1 MFFGN
6 NNNDKSTN
14 NKVVNYKFKSLLIY
28 GSDEWMANSSKKYR
42 TVFDRAE
49 TTYIRSELSFY
60 NKLFDEENWKCK
72 VTLKAFDIT
81 NGKREELCTLDK
93 EIDVLKEENIVQV
106 RDGWGNKEVGTY
118 WMKGSYTWEA
128 YIDNVLIGSQQF
140 FVNDIGLVTAEKN
153 PYFEVEFVKLYVGD
167 GEGWKQETST
177 RTYYSKISKTDTKY
191 LWAEIKIKNLTT
203 KDWNYELYLNYYDD
217 AGQHKANIKRVG
229 KIETDKKDWTYT
241 FDIGWG
247 TDDGG
252 SWKDDKYT
260 LELVFMDALVAAA
273 VFECGN
279 EFVNGDVEMINGTVV
294 PGVAS
299 AKSENDVAAKLD
311 DKTLDQLLAEMDT
324 LIGLQN
330 VKKHIRDQITLIN
343 FNKLRKEQGVEDD
356 SMFSL
361 HSVATGNPGTG
372 KTTVMRLLGKIYHKL
387 GLLSK
392 GHVLEVDRVD
402 LVGEYIGQTA
412 PKVQKQIDEARGG
425 ILFIDEAYSLARSG
439 EDSRDYGKEVIEIL
453 IKEMSDGPGDIAI
466 FVAGYPKEMRAF
478 IESNPGLKSRFSQY
492 FNFDDYLPDEL
503 FDIGM
508 LISNRLKLTIADNAQ
523 KEMREELT
531 EAFRNRDKNFGNARY
546 VEGVINKAKLNM
558 ALRLMQITDQKSISK
573 ENLSTITLDD
583 INKVF
588 EEGKHKK
595 LKLAVNVD
603 ELMLALDE
611 LNELV
616 GLENVKKEIDELVR
630 LIKYYNDIGKDVLNK
645 FSLHTVFTG
654 NPGTG
659 KTTVARI
666 LGKIFKALGILERG
680 HMVEVDRESLI
691 AGYVGQTAIKT
702 AEKIEEAMG
711 GVLFIDEAYALTE
724 GKGSQY
730 DFGGE
735 AISTI
740 LKRMEDNRGKFL
752 VFAAGYTDNMNDF
765 LASNPGLNSRF
776 DKKLHFEDY
785 TSDQML
791 EIAKTYLKKEDIIA
805 TQEALDHLK
814 NYFEDLYKNKDK
826 FFGNART
833 VRQTVSEAIKNQNLR
848 MSGISAEQRNT
859 QDIHTLLLEDVIEFK
874 YNGNNLR
881 KTVGFRLGGK

>member
-1 MFFGN
+1 
-6 NNNDKSTN
+6 
-14 NKVVNYKFKSLLIY
+14 
-28 GSDEWMANSSKKYR
+28 
-42 TVFDRAE
+42 
-49 TTYIRSELSFY
+49 
-60 NKLFDEENWKCK
+60 
-72 VTLKAFDIT
+72 
-81 NGKREELCTLDK
+81 
-93 EIDVLKEENIVQV
+93 
-106 RDGWGNKEVGTY
+106 
-118 WMKGSYTWEA
+118 
-128 YIDNVLIGSQQF
+128 
-140 FVNDIGLVTAEKN
+140 
-153 PYFEVEFVKLYVGD
+153 
-167 GEGWKQETST
+167 
-177 RTYYSKISKTDTKY
+177 
-191 LWAEIKIKNLTT
+191 
-203 KDWNYELYLNYYDD
+203 
-217 AGQHKANIKRVG
+217 
-229 KIETDKKDWTYT
+229 
-241 FDIGWG
+241 
-247 TDDGG
+247 
-252 SWKDDKYT
+252 
-260 LELVFMDALVAAA
+260 
-273 VFECGN
+273 
-279 EFVNGDVEMINGTVV
+279 
-294 PGVAS
+294 
-299 AKSENDVAAKLD
+299 
-311 DKTLDQLLAEMDT
+311 
-324 LIGLQN
+324 
-330 VKKHIRDQITLIN
+330 
-343 FNKLRKEQGVEDD
+343 
-356 SMFSL
+356 
-361 HSVATGNPGTG
+361 
-372 KTTVMRLLGKIYHKL
+372 
-387 GLLSK
+387 
-392 GHVLEVDRVD
+392 
-402 LVGEYIGQTA
+402 
-412 PKVQKQIDEARGG
+412 
-425 ILFIDEAYSLARSG
+425 
-439 EDSRDYGKEVIEIL
+439 DSRDYGKEVIEIL

-492 FNFDDYLPDEL
+492 FNFDDYLPEEL

-508 LISNRLKLTIADNAQ
+508 LISNRLKLTIADDAQ
-523 KEMREELT
+523 NEMREELT

-546 VEGVINKAKLNM
+546 VEGVINKAKMNM

-611 LNELV
+611 LNELI
-616 GLENVKKEIDELVR
+616 GLENIKKEIDELVR

-659 KTTVARI
+659 KTTVSRI

-680 HMVEVDRESLI
+680 HMIEVDRESLI
-691 AGYVGQTAIKT
+691 AGFVGQTAIKT
-702 AEKIEEAMG
+702 AAKIEEAMG

-724 GKGSQY
+724 GKGAQY

-740 LKRMEDNRGKFL
+740 LKRMEDDRGKFL

-785 TSDQML
+785 TSEQML

-814 NYFEDLYKNKDK
+814 NYFEELYKNKDK

-833 VRQTVSEAIKNQNLR
+833 VRQTISEAIKSQNLR
-848 MSGISAEQRNT
+848 MSGIPFGQRNT

-874 YNGNNLR
+874 YNGEGLR